1 MWGMNLSFLREKLQ
15 VSSSLLIVVHLTMDV
30 VYNEIVSQPLLH
42 LQCGFFSPYLTA
54 IFKVFSQ

>member
-42 LQCGFFSPYLTA
+42 LQCVFFSL
-54 IFKVFSQ
+54 V

>member
-42 LQCGFFSPYLTA
+42 LQCVFFFPLFDSY
-54 IFKVFSQ
+54 F